1 MFINFDKYN
10 SQITDVNL
18 NSDNNELILNTNEYK
33 YYFEAVGDCCSCS
46 IFRKYNNNFTDLIGK
61 IIKDINQIDLPDNYE
76 CEEDKDFYGSDTSI
90 SPHLYE
96 ITFKNSND
104 TFQFL
109 LINYSNGYYDG
120 WIQSSIM
127 L

>member
-18 NSDNNELILNTNEYK
+18 NSNNNELILKTDKYK

-61 IIKDINQIDLPDNYE
+61 IIKSIDEINLPDNYH
-76 CEEDKDFYGSDTSI
+76 CKEDTHFYGGNAYI
-90 SPHLYE
+90 NPHLYE
-96 ITFKNSND
+96 MTFKNSND

-120 WIQSSIM
+120 WIQSTI
-127 L
+127 LL